1 MPVRARCRVRRG
13 GRWQAARAC
22 GVPPLR
28 RLARRCQA
36 GAAPMAV
43 PARGQRSGRLADHP
57 GTARGAGLADGGA
70 GRRARRPDR
79 TGRGHRT
86 DAPSGDPRV
95 VPMLRRHSRAPG
107 PAAAAAQRGARHGRR
122 RGCRA
127 VDRCLR
133 SRGPASGGRRH
144 RAGRR
149 RHRWPA
155 RGARRRPGRAGRG
168 AAADCRGVRLDPT
181 VAIGVS
187 PDALPRCR
195 HRAARRRLYGES
207 DPDAGAD
214 PAPARAGRWPTRPP
228 PAVAQGDCRHR
239 RTARR
244 VHGRDDRGRADR
256 PGCGRRRPCRVLLA
270 AVFAVP
276 RAGAGVHG
284 VCPSRRGRPYQG
296 RRRAG
301 GPAGRGCRSRR
312 HPRRHRPHRG
322 RAGRRPAVHRVRGG
336 RAAGP
341 GPAGPDE
348 YCRRGRHQPGHVPG
362 SGSRGAVTARLDAP
376 AGPNGRQRTKR
387 SVRGQ
392 AAGIRRPR
400 ERLYTAVNALPG
412 LSKLED
418 PAFQDRLQLAEQGS
432 RSGPGRLVTSLVGA
446 GQAAVSLSGFIAT
459 LVALSPVTAAVVLAS
474 ALPAFLVQLSLSR
487 AQAAMLW
494 RTGHGQRR
502 EVFYARLLSTPYAAK
517 EVRLFGLG
525 TFFRDRMLSELTAVN
540 AEHRRLGRRQV
551 RAHGA
556 LALLAA
562 TVAGAGL
569 VWVISQAKAGA
580 LTVGGVAVFVA
591 AVAGVQGA
599 LANGVQHAAT
609 AHHGLLLFEHYQTV
623 LTIDPDVPVPARPH
637 AVPVLRHG
645 IALHDVWF
653 RYSADHPWVLRG
665 VDLFIPHGR
674 TVALV
679 GLNGAGKS
687 TLVKLLCRFYDPTR
701 GAIEWDGIDVR
712 EVDPARLRERI
723 GAVFQDFSAYDL
735 TAAENI
741 GVGDLAALDD
751 RSRIE
756 AAARRAGAHD
766 MVTGLPRGYDTLLT
780 RVFFQGSDA
789 DDPQTGV
796 LLSGGQWQ
804 RVALARALLRD
815 GRDLMIL
822 DEPSAGLDAQA
833 EYEVHAAL
841 RAHRAGR
848 TALLISH
855 RLSAVRDADLI
866 VVLADGRV
874 VEQGSHA
881 ELMAMQGRY
890 AELFEVQA
898 RGYADLASTD
908 LANADL
914 ASTAGGR

>member
-1 MPVRARCRVRRG
+1 MPYLV
-13 GRWQAARAC
+13 AAIVLLGAVC
-22 GVPPLR
+22 TVNLILTLALIR
-28 RLARRCQA
+28 RLREQA
-36 GAAPMAV
+36 GGPPGPRQPLPKVIVGIGERPAEFTAATTEGEPIDRDAV
-43 PARGQRSGRLADHP
+43 AGGLVGFFSPQCSPCRERVPEFMEYAHHAVVDRTRVVAVLVGRPEEVADLADTLDGIARIVVEP
-57 GTARGAGLADGGA
+57 VDGPLSTAFAVGGLPALCLLDQTSTVLAAWLTKSVLDRLTAADTPLTPLLAAAAGLAA
-70 GRRARRPDR
+70 
-79 TGRGHRT
+79 TGVVL
-86 DAPSGDPRV
+86 AV
-95 VPMLRRHSRAPG
+95 VPH
-107 PAAAAAQRGARHGRR
+107 
-122 RGCRA
+122 A
-127 VDRCLR
+127 V
-133 SRGPASGGRRH
+133 S
-144 RAGRR
+144 
-149 RHRWPA
+149 
-155 RGARRRPGRAGRG
+155 
-168 AAADCRGVRLDPT
+168 
-181 VAIGVS
+181 
-187 PDALPRCR
+187 
-195 HRAARRRLYGES
+195 Y
-207 DPDAGAD
+207 
-214 PAPARAGRWPTRPP
+214 
-228 PAVAQGDCRHR
+228 
-239 RTARR
+239 TATELERR
-244 VHGRDDRGRADR
+244 VA
-256 PGCGRRRPCRVLLA
+256 LLA
-270 AVFAVP
+270 
-276 RAGAGVHG
+276 
-284 VCPSRRGRPYQG
+284 
-296 RRRAG
+296 
-301 GPAGRGCRSRR
+301 
-312 HPRRHRPHRG
+312 
-322 RAGRRPAVHRVRGG
+322 
-336 RAAGP
+336 
-341 GPAGPDE
+341 
-348 YCRRGRHQPGHVPG
+348 
-362 SGSRGAVTARLDAP
+362 
-376 AGPNGRQRTKR
+376 
-387 SVRGQ
+387 
-392 AAGIRRPR
+392 R

>member
-1 MPVRARCRVRRG
+1 M
-13 GRWQAARAC
+13 
-22 GVPPLR
+22 
-28 RLARRCQA
+28 
-36 GAAPMAV
+36 
-43 PARGQRSGRLADHP
+43 
-57 GTARGAGLADGGA
+57 
-70 GRRARRPDR
+70 
-79 TGRGHRT
+79 
-86 DAPSGDPRV
+86 
-95 VPMLRRHSRAPG
+95 
-107 PAAAAAQRGARHGRR
+107 
-122 RGCRA
+122 
-127 VDRCLR
+127 
-133 SRGPASGGRRH
+133 
-144 RAGRR
+144 
-149 RHRWPA
+149 
-155 RGARRRPGRAGRG
+155 
-168 AAADCRGVRLDPT
+168 
-181 VAIGVS
+181 
-187 PDALPRCR
+187 
-195 HRAARRRLYGES
+195 
-207 DPDAGAD
+207 
-214 PAPARAGRWPTRPP
+214 
-228 PAVAQGDCRHR
+228 
-239 RTARR
+239 
-244 VHGRDDRGRADR
+244 
-256 PGCGRRRPCRVLLA
+256 
-270 AVFAVP
+270 
-276 RAGAGVHG
+276 
-284 VCPSRRGRPYQG
+284 
-296 RRRAG
+296 
-301 GPAGRGCRSRR
+301 
-312 HPRRHRPHRG
+312 
-322 RAGRRPAVHRVRGG
+322 
-336 RAAGP
+336 
-341 GPAGPDE
+341 
-348 YCRRGRHQPGHVPG
+348 
-362 SGSRGAVTARLDAP
+362 TARLDAP

-392 AAGIRRPR
+392 AAGIRRPRARSAVAAVALAWRAAPAGVVAQAGLALAGGGAPVLAAWLTKSVLDRLTAADTPLTPLLAAAAGLAATGVVLAVVPHAVSYTATELERRVALLAR